1 VQDSGTAGANPTS
14 KEETKEDSM
23 KRTFSVVMMIALVLG
38 AFAAGPADAKKKKPK
53 KVTRIAEAAYT
64 APGFGTATQGVGC
77 SPALGSCGNFATG
90 MNEKYLKV
98 TLTDSSGTPTAFSV
112 AQDTEPGDATN
123 TIETNHGTFC
133 GTTGDEPI
141 KLVPGAE
148 ITVFIWAWGDAVCP
162 TGFGTSGTVTAE
174 FSNLP

>member
-1 VQDSGTAGANPTS
+1 
-14 KEETKEDSM
+14 M
-23 KRTFSVVMMIALVLG
+23 KKTFSVVLMIALIAA
-38 AFAAGPADAKKKKPK
+38 AFAAAPAEAKKRKPK
-53 KVTRIAEAAYT
+53 RVTRTAEATYT
-64 APGFGTATQGVGC
+64 APAFGVATQGVGC

-90 MNEKYLKV
+90 TNEKYLKMAV
-98 TLTDSSGTPTAFSV
+98 TDQSGTPTAFSV
-112 AQDTEPGDATN
+112 AQDTEPGDTTN

-148 ITVFIWAWGDAVCP
+148 ITVFVWVWGDAVCP
-162 TGFGTSGTVTAE
+162 TGFGTTGTVTAE